1 MITLLILA
9 AWIFCIGYI
18 TITEQ
23 EDKIQQHEYIINEL
37 NNEIT
42 ELKERK

>member
-1 MITLLILA
+1 MINLLILA

-23 EDKIQQHEYIINEL
+23 EYKIQQHEDVINEL
-37 NNEIT
+37 NNRIT
-42 ELKERK
+42 ELK